1 MFSKKNLKIISILL
15 LILSSFIKNSLAIE
29 NKILFKV
36 ENEIITSI
44 DIFEEIKFLKSF
56 YPEMKNLSKTELFEI
71 SKNSVLKEKI
81 KKIEIMNFVKD
92 LNVEEKF
99 LLNIIKSKFSK
110 IGINSLEIFK
120 NYLKDNDLNFETIKE
135 KLIIEAIWSDLIY
148 KKFYKKVIIDRDKIK
163 NEILQS
169 PQKKLEKEFLLS
181 EITFNVNDKSDFQN
195 KYRKIL
201 LDIENIGFEKT
212 AIIHSNSDTATNG
225 GYIGWIK
232 EINLN
237 ENIKEV
243 ISKLQP
249 GQFSDPIRTSSGFII
264 IRVDDKKE
272 SVSQFNLTEKIEE
285 SVRFKTNDQLNQFS
299 SIYFNK
305 LKKNLLIY
313 GL

>member
-110 IGINSLEIFK
+110 IGINSLESFK
-120 NYLKDNDLNFETIKE
+120 NYLKDNNLNFETIKE

>member
-110 IGINSLEIFK
+110 IGINSLESFK
-120 NYLKDNDLNFETIKE
+120 NYLKDNNLNFETIKE

-264 IRVDDKKE
+264 IRVDDTKE